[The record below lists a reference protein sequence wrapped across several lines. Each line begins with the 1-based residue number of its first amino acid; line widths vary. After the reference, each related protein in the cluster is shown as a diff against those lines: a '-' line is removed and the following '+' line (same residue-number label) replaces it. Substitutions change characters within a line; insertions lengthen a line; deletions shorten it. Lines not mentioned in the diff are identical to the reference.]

1 MTSLTPF
8 ARRQMTPELAET
20 IAAAEPRD
28 YIVALVK
35 GTSGWTCRI
44 LSPRRVGVVA
54 EAYGEP
60 SPMVAFMTAYARVK
74 E

>member
-1 MTSLTPF
+1 MTSLTPW
-8 ARRQMTPELAET
+8 ARRQMTPELKE
-20 IAAAEPRD
+20 IIEAAEPRD
-28 YIVALVK
+28 HIVALVK

-54 EAYGEP
+54 EAAGEP
-60 SPMVAFMTAYARVK
+60 SPMVAFMAAYARVR